1 MILGKVLK
9 RGLCR
14 LCGCPPVVSLNLA
27 LAVWYHSVCG
37 DESGSIIANPRH
49 SRDFSRTSPPL
60 VRLKS
65 GNRAPPLA
73 AGNPEGD
80 GRMRIDPVSNLVC
93 IIDVNLGELR
103 WRCPSL
109 LNRAFNSTPKFTYL
123 PPRERM

>member
-14 LCGCPPVVSLNLA
+14 LCECPPVVSLNLA

-37 DESGSIIANPRH
+37 DESGSIVVNPRH

-73 AGNPEGD
+73 AGNPKAD
-80 GRMRIDPVSNLVC
+80 GRMRIHPVSNLVR

-103 WRCPSL
+103 WCPPSL
-109 LNRAFNSTPKFTYL
+109 RNSALNSLPKLIYL
-123 PPRERM
+123 